1 MYRILKQIKKV
12 LSVHDS
18 MLEDVAQADIFEL
31 ILRIDALFVPGDG
44 IDIGDLED

>member
-18 MLEDVAQADIFEL
+18 VLEDIALGDINEL
-31 ILRIDALFVPGDG
+31 ISRVDALFVPGDG